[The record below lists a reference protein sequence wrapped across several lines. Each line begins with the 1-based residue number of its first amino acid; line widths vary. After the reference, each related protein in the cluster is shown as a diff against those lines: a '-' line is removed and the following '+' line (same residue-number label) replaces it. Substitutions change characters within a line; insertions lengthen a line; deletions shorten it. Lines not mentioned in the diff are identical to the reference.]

1 MLLNEEQRLL
11 QQSVAEFLQ
20 EQSPVERIREL
31 RDNPTPEGYFP
42 ELWRQMIELGLPA
55 VSLAENYG
63 GLGFGYLGLGAIMQ
77 DMGKQLAA
85 SPMFST
91 VVLAANVIESCA
103 NENQKMAWLPDIAS
117 GSTRYAVAIDEGRR
131 FAPKDTSLKV
141 TNGVLTGKKTFVL
154 EASSADYFLVLV
166 RKDGAVN
173 DSDNMGWLRIPV
185 NTSGIST
192 LHRPLMDGRNA
203 CDIAFENVSIS
214 EDHWLQGTDDWA
226 AIELALN
233 RSTIVLVAE
242 MLGGARELL
251 DRTVQYLCDREQFD
265 VKIGTFQALQ
275 HRCAQMLCQ
284 LEMAQ
289 STLQKGLA
297 SIDYGVTELTA
308 LASHAKYLANECY
321 LHISN
326 EAVQMHGGMGVTDE
340 VEIGLF
346 LKRARVCVQILGD
359 SSFHKNK
366 FAHCL
371 GI

>member
-31 RDNPTPEGYFP
+31 RDNPTPEGYMP
-42 ELWRQMIELGLPA
+42 ELWQQMIELGLPA
-55 VSLAENYG
+55 VSLPEGYG

-77 DMGKQLAA
+77 DMGRQLAA
-85 SPMFST
+85 SPLFSS
-91 VVLAANVIESCA
+91 VVLAANIIEACA
-103 NENQKMAWLPDIAS
+103 SEGQKSSWLPDIAS
-117 GSTRYAVAIDEGRR
+117 GAIRYAAAIDEGRH
-131 FAPKDTSLKV
+131 FAPQQTTMRVD
-141 TNGVLTGKKTFVL
+141 NGILNGKKTFVL
-154 EASSADYFLVLV
+154 EASSADYILVLV
-166 RKDGAVN
+166 RTNNN
-173 DSDNMGWLRIPV
+173 DFGWLRLAANAPGMEV
-185 NTSGIST
+185 TR
-192 LHRPLMDGRNA
+192 RPLMDGRNA
-203 CDIAFENVSIS
+203 CDISFVDCPIS
-214 EDHWLQGTDDWA
+214 DDDWLLGPTEWRA
-226 AIELALN
+226 TETALN
-233 RSTIVLVAE
+233 KATIVLAAE
-242 MLGGARELL
+242 MLGGSRELL
-251 DRTVQYLCDREQFD
+251 ERTVQYLCDREQFD

-297 SIDYGVTELTA
+297 SIDYGVTELTS
-308 LASHAKYLANECY
+308 LASNIKYLANECY

-346 LKRARVCVQILGD
+346 LKRARVCVQMLGD
-359 SSFHKNK
+359 SSFHKNR
-366 FAHCL
+366 FADCL